1 MSAYKFVKCFVIAV
15 FSLAVL
21 SQQMLRAQNSDAPPL
36 FKKEELA
43 QLLAPIALYPD
54 DLLSNVLMASTYP
67 LEVVQ
72 AARWRKD
79 PENAKLKDEDLTK
92 ALDAKDWDPS
102 VKALT
107 LVPDV
112 LQMMSEKLEWT
123 QKLGDAFLAQE
134 DDVMS
139 QIQAL
144 RMKADEAGSLKST
157 EQQKVTRQ
165 QDDGA
170 SKIIIQQASP
180 DVVYVP
186 IYEPAVVYGSWWYP
200 DYPPYYWYGG
210 YPTSA
215 FVSGF
220 FWGTG
225 YAVARSLWGWG
236 NCDWRHNNIHIDV
249 NRYNKINVHNAKIT
263 SNTWAHNPRHRGPVP
278 YRDQASREKFR
289 KDGERFKGA
298 GKDFRGFHDRD
309 SVEGVREKLSA
320 GAAGAGAAK
329 LHDKIS
335 KGDAGKLKDQVG
347 KVDKGKLKDKSGAS
361 RDRPSKD
368 KVKKK
373 VGDHTAKKRPS
384 QSRPSSSSKKRP
396 SSKVTHKPSARRS
409 SSGARRSHAFDVKR
423 GRDAARHANRG
434 RASRAGMS
442 RHGGGVR
449 RGGGGMRHGGGGHG
463 RRR

>member
-1 MSAYKFVKCFVIAV
+1 MSAYKLMKCLAAAVIL
-15 FSLAVL
+15 LAGTL
-21 SQQMLRAQNSDAPPL
+21 PRTLQAQDADQAPL

-79 PENAKLKDEDLTK
+79 PENAKLEGEDLTK

-134 DDVMS
+134 DDVMN

-144 RMKADEAGSLKST
+144 RMKAEDAGSLKSN
-157 EQQKVTRQ
+157 EQQKVSRK
-165 QDDGA
+165 QDDG
-170 SKIIIQQASP
+170 SSEIIIQQTSP

-236 NCDWRHNNIHIDV
+236 YCDWRHRNIHIDV
-249 NRYNKINVHNAKIT
+249 DRYNRINVNNPKIT
-263 SNTWAHNPRHRGPVP
+263 SNTWVHNPRHRGPVP
-278 YRDQASREKFR
+278 YRDHASREKFG
-289 KDGERFKGA
+289 KNGDRFKEA

-309 SVEGVREKLSA
+309 SVEGVRDKLAA

-335 KGDAGKLKDQVG
+335 KGDAAKVKDRVG
-347 KVDKGKLKDKSGAS
+347 NIDKGKLKDKAGAHK
-361 RDRPSKD
+361 DRPNKGKMKD
-368 KVKKK
+368 KVSDK
-373 VGDHTAKKRPS
+373 TAKKKPSHKRPS
-384 QSRPSSSSKKRP
+384 GSPHKRP
-396 SSKVTHKPSARRS
+396 SSKTRHKPSARRS
-409 SSGARRSHAFDVKR
+409 SSGPRRSNAFDMKR
-423 GRDAARHANRG
+423 GRDVAKHASRG
-434 RASRAGMS
+434 RASRSGMS
-442 RHGGGVR
+442 RHGGGMR
-449 RGGGGMRHGGGGHG
+449 RGGGGHG